1 VSNNKVRV
9 SLCMIVRNEEE
20 NLAACLDPVASLFD
34 EIVIVDTGST
44 DATREIA
51 RHFTPCVY
59 DFPWCDD
66 FSAARNESLR
76 HASGDWIF
84 WLDADDRIR
93 PPQVER
99 LRRVIEQLDDR
110 PRVMRMETVLLPPT
124 PQDEPEHT
132 SHARLF
138 RRHSKLHWRGRVHE
152 QLWPD
157 FATLGYECVFTDV
170 QIEHLGYMNQ
180 AITFCKLRRKLRL
193 LRMDYAV
200 NPSDSS
206 TLFHLGMSLMCMR
219 QFEEAQ
225 AILCQLTD
233 SEIGSSDYSRWSFNG
248 LSRLSLSA
256 GKPKEALRFA
266 SRGLLYCPNDGPLL
280 FSQANAFFTLENY
293 NAAAGALEQL
303 ISTSETRAPQ
313 FNTPALLRTKLA
325 PRMLGSV
332 LRLLGRFSEAE
343 TTLVNVLRDFPTDA
357 KTLYHLGLLYLDL
370 RNPAALGS
378 MVTNLFKIPGGS
390 FEAGLLAALWHIR
403 QGNPSLAGPI
413 IENLIEMEPHAPV
426 PRMLR
431 AEWLSKMHAP
441 WDEKIRALRDILR
454 IQPENIE
461 AQRWIDRLME
471 VRPAA
476 APPVLCPTV
485 APANP
490 FAVTG

>member
-1 VSNNKVRV
+1 VSINKVRV

-20 NLAACLDPVASLFD
+20 NLAACLDPVAHLFD
-34 EIVIVDTGST
+34 EMVIVDTGST
-44 DATREIA
+44 DASREIA
-51 RHFTPCVY
+51 RRYTPRVY

-93 PPQVER
+93 PPHVER

-110 PRVMRMETVLLPPT
+110 PRVMIMDTVLLHSQ
-124 PQDEPEHT
+124 PQDEPEHV

-138 RRHSKLHWRGRVHE
+138 RRHSQLHWRGRVHE

-157 FATLGYECVFTDV
+157 FGTLGYECVFTDV
-170 QIEHLGYMNQ
+170 QIEHLGYVDP
-180 AITFCKLRRKLRL
+180 ALSIRKLRRKLRL

-200 NPSDSS
+200 NPNDPS
-206 TLFHLGMSLMCMR
+206 TLFHLGMSLICTR

-225 AILCQLTD
+225 TILCQLTA
-233 SEIGSSDYSRWSFNG
+233 SEIGSSDYSRWAYNG
-248 LSRLSLSA
+248 LCRLSLSI
-256 GKPKEALRFA
+256 GKLQEALRFA
-266 SRGLLYCPNDGPLL
+266 SRGLLNCPSDAPLL
-280 FSQANAFFTLENY
+280 FSRANAYFALEDY
-293 NAAAGALEQL
+293 NAAAGALVQL
-303 ISTSETRAPQ
+303 ISSPEQKTPQ
-313 FNTPALLRTKLA
+313 FDTPVHLRMKLA

-332 LRLLGRFSEAE
+332 LRLLGRFLEAE
-343 TTLVNVLRDFPTDA
+343 TTLLNVLRDFPTDA

-370 RNPAALGS
+370 RNPTALS
-378 MVTNLFKIPGGS
+378 STVTNLFKIPGGS
-390 FEAGLLAALWHIR
+390 TEAGLLAALWHIR

-413 IENLIEMEPHAPV
+413 IENLIAIDPHAPR

-431 AEWLSKMHAP
+431 AEWLSKMNAP

-476 APPVLCPTV
+476 APPALCPM
-485 APANP
+485 PAAAMP
-490 FAVTG
+490 IAVTG